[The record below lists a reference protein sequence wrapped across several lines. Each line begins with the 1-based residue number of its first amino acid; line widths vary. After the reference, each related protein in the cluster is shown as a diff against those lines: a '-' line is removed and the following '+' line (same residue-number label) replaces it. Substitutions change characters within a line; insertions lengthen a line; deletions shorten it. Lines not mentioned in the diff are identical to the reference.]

1 MKSLIQTAGSS
12 EERLERIG
20 FLRILNEEN
29 TIIPCLLSVAPV
41 LDHVVILWSDTEDR
55 SMELMEKWKQ
65 HIEDKYEC
73 RLSFLYYPH
82 HVVPP
87 HSVDDL
93 RALPRENRIDT
104 YLNFGMDFI
113 SGLYAGK
120 SFCVGKVDAD
130 QIYFTQ
136 ELEAAYQMVG
146 KPEDCV
152 SIRGHNTLVFQKRF
166 MIYGPRPGNGGG
178 DSFICGM
185 NNLPRYGIA
194 APYEVD
200 ISCHPCIKSYPNT
213 CWMHFMKK
221 ARYGNVIRDFQENEV
236 IPLSQN
242 PGLVNRFRTHILPL
256 LEEAESPYVDLSL
269 D

>member
-1 MKSLIQTAGSS
+1 MKSLIQTASSS

-41 LDHVVILWSDTEDR
+41 LDHIIILWSDTEDR
-55 SMELMEKWKQ
+55 SIELMEAWKR
-65 HIEDKYEC
+65 HIEDNYEC
-73 RLSFLYYPH
+73 RMSFLHYPH

-87 HSVDDL
+87 RSVDDL
-93 RALPRENRIDT
+93 RILPRENRIDT

-113 SGLYAGK
+113 RDLYAGK

-136 ELEAAYQMVG
+136 ELEEAFQMAR

-152 SIRGHNTLVFQKRF
+152 SIGGHNTLVFQKRL
-166 MIYGPRPGNGGG
+166 MIFGPRPRNGGS
-178 DSFICGM
+178 DSLICGM
-185 NNLPRYGIA
+185 NNLPHFGVA

-200 ISCHPCIKSYPNT
+200 IARHPCIKAYSRA
-213 CWMHFMKK
+213 CWMHFRRK
-221 ARYGNVIRDFQENEV
+221 ARYKNVIREFREDEV
-236 IPLSQN
+236 IPLPQN
-242 PGLVNRFRTHILPL
+242 PGLVNRFRTDILPL
-256 LEEAESPYVDLSL
+256 LQEANSPYVDLSL

>member
-1 MKSLIQTAGSS
+1 MESGVQAEDSPKGY
-12 EERLERIG
+12 LERVG

-55 SMELMEKWKQ
+55 SIELMEEWKQ
-65 HIEDKYEC
+65 HIEDKYQC
-73 RLSFLYYPH
+73 RLSFLHYPH
-82 HVVPP
+82 HVIPP

-93 RALPRENRIDT
+93 RALPTENRIDT

-113 SGLYAGK
+113 SDFYAGK

-130 QIYFTQ
+130 QIYFTR

-152 SIRGHNTLVFQKRF
+152 SLRGHNTLVFQKRL

-200 ISCHPCIKSYPNT
+200 ITRHPWIRPCTNA
-213 CWMHFMKK
+213 CWMHFMRQ

-236 IPLSQN
+236 ISLSQN
-242 PGLVNRFRTHILPL
+242 PGLVIRFRTHILPL
-256 LEEAESPYVDLSL
+256 LQEADSPYADLSL